1 MTEQDRSNLVE
12 LQRIDLKILA
22 AQQRI
27 REFDPLLDEVEQP
40 ALVLESDAEKTRAR
54 LKEINLEER
63 QLELSVAEKRER
75 QKKLDERSGSVRN
88 LREEAAVSAEL
99 EMVKRALQ
107 NDEQEALSLLDQI
120 RRMEGR
126 LEELD
131 EAITEARA
139 FVGPRLEE
147 LRSGRDTAEKE
158 LDAMEQDR
166 ENFVDAMDAMELRLY
181 EGIRRGGRVTAV
193 AALTE
198 DGACSHCFG
207 IVPPQLQNEITHGKA
222 LIRCEGCGV
231 ILTVTEHGDDL
242 AEVMAAEEPAEE
254 EAAEEP
260 AEEEAAEEPAEEEA
274 AEEPAEEEAAEEQQ
288 AAEEPAEE
296 EAAEEPAEEEAA
308 EEPAEESC
316 CIPRSLWRNSR

>member
-1 MTEQDRSNLVE
+1 MTEQDRNNLVE

-22 AQQRI
+22 VQQQI
-27 REFDPLLDEVEQP
+27 RDFDPLLGEVEEP
-40 ALVLESDAEKTRAR
+40 ALVLESDAQKTRAR

-75 QKKLDERSGSVRN
+75 QKRLDERLGSVRN

-99 EMVKRALQ
+99 EMVKQALQ
-107 NDEQEALSLLDQI
+107 NDEQEALSILDQI

-131 EAITEARA
+131 EAITEARGI
-139 FVGPRLEE
+139 VGPRLEE
-147 LRSGRDTAEKE
+147 LISGRDTAEKE
-158 LDAMEQDR
+158 LGALEQDR
-166 ENFVDAMDAMELRLY
+166 ENFVHTMDALEIRLY

-207 IVPPQLQNEITHGKA
+207 IVPPQLQNEVRHGES

-231 ILTVTEHGDDL
+231 ILTLTEYADELTG
-242 AEVMAAEEPAEE
+242 VMATEESVEEEATEESVEE
-254 EAAEEP
+254 EAAVSQEVSGETVD
-260 AEEEAAEEPAEEEA
+260 EDQVDE
-274 AEEPAEEEAAEEQQ
+274 
-288 AAEEPAEE
+288 
-296 EAAEEPAEEEAA
+296 
-308 EEPAEESC
+308 
-316 CIPRSLWRNSR
+316 

>member
-22 AQQRI
+22 VQQQI
-27 REFDPLLDEVEQP
+27 RDFDPLLGEVEEP
-40 ALVLESDAEKTRAR
+40 ALVLESDAQKTRAR

-63 QLELSVAEKRER
+63 QLELSVVEKRER
-75 QKKLDERSGSVRN
+75 QKRLDERLGSVRN

-99 EMVKRALQ
+99 EMVKQALQ
-107 NDEQEALSLLDQI
+107 NDEQEALSILDQI

-131 EAITEARA
+131 EAITEARGI
-139 FVGPRLEE
+139 VGPRLEE
-147 LRSGRDTAEKE
+147 LISGRDTAEKE
-158 LDAMEQDR
+158 LGALEQDR
-166 ENFVDAMDAMELRLY
+166 ENFVHTMDALEIRLY

-207 IVPPQLQNEITHGKA
+207 IVPPQLQNEVRHGES

-231 ILTVTEHGDDL
+231 ILTLTEYEDELTG
-242 AEVMAAEEPAEE
+242 VMATEESVEE
-254 EAAEEP
+254 EAAEESV
-260 AEEEAAEEPAEEEA
+260 EEEAAVSQEVSGETVDEDQVDE
-274 AEEPAEEEAAEEQQ
+274 
-288 AAEEPAEE
+288 
-296 EAAEEPAEEEAA
+296 
-308 EEPAEESC
+308 
-316 CIPRSLWRNSR
+316 

>member
-1 MTEQDRSNLVE
+1 MTEQDRGNLVE
-12 LQRIDLKILA
+12 LQGIDLKILA
-22 AQQRI
+22 AQQRT
-27 REFDPLLDEVEQP
+27 REFDPLLGEVEHP

-63 QLELSVAEKRER
+63 QLELGVAEKRER

-120 RRMEGR
+120 RKMEGR

-139 FVGPRLEE
+139 IVGPRLEE
-147 LRSGRDTAEKE
+147 LISGRDTAEKE
-158 LDAMEQDR
+158 LDALEQDR
-166 ENFVDAMDAMELRLY
+166 ESFVHAMDAMDLRLY

-207 IVPPQLQNEITHGKA
+207 IIPPQLQNEIRHSEA

-231 ILTVTEHGDDL
+231 ILTLTEYEDEL
-242 AEVMAAEEPAEE
+242 AGVMEAPFDPTTEE
-254 EAAEEP
+254 ESLASSAEPDE
-260 AEEEAAEEPAEEEA
+260 ARDQKEADVSEEV
-274 AEEPAEEEAAEEQQ
+274 
-288 AAEEPAEE
+288 
-296 EAAEEPAEEEAA
+296 
-308 EEPAEESC
+308 
-316 CIPRSLWRNSR
+316 SRETVDEDQVDE

>member
-1 MTEQDRSNLVE
+1 MTEQDRNNLVE

-22 AQQRI
+22 VQQQI
-27 REFDPLLDEVEQP
+27 RDFDPLLGEVEEP
-40 ALVLESDAEKTRAR
+40 ALVLESDAQKTRAR

-75 QKKLDERSGSVRN
+75 QKRLDERLGSVRN

-99 EMVKRALQ
+99 EMVKQALQ
-107 NDEQEALSLLDQI
+107 NDEQEALSILDQI

-131 EAITEARA
+131 EAITEARGI
-139 FVGPRLEE
+139 VGPRLEE
-147 LRSGRDTAEKE
+147 LISGRDTAEKE
-158 LDAMEQDR
+158 LGALEQDR
-166 ENFVDAMDAMELRLY
+166 ENFVHTMDALEIRLY

-207 IVPPQLQNEITHGKA
+207 IVPPQLQNEVRHGES

-231 ILTVTEHGDDL
+231 ILTLTEYEDELTG
-242 AEVMAAEEPAEE
+242 VMAAEEPVEE
-254 EAAEEP
+254 EAAEESV
-260 AEEEAAEEPAEEEA
+260 EEEAAVSQEVSGETVDEDQVDE
-274 AEEPAEEEAAEEQQ
+274 
-288 AAEEPAEE
+288 
-296 EAAEEPAEEEAA
+296 
-308 EEPAEESC
+308 
-316 CIPRSLWRNSR
+316 

>member
-22 AQQRI
+22 VQQQI
-27 REFDPLLDEVEQP
+27 RDFDPLLGEVEEP
-40 ALVLESDAEKTRAR
+40 ALVLESDAQKTRAR

-75 QKKLDERSGSVRN
+75 QKRLDERLGSVRN

-99 EMVKRALQ
+99 EMVKQALQ
-107 NDEQEALSLLDQI
+107 NDEQEALSILDQI

-131 EAITEARA
+131 EAITEARGI
-139 FVGPRLEE
+139 VGPRLEE
-147 LRSGRDTAEKE
+147 LISGRDTAEKE
-158 LDAMEQDR
+158 LGALEQDR
-166 ENFVDAMDAMELRLY
+166 ENFVHTMDALEIRLY

-207 IVPPQLQNEITHGKA
+207 IVPPQLQNEVRHGES

-231 ILTVTEHGDDL
+231 ILTLTEYEDELTG
-242 AEVMAAEEPAEE
+242 VMATEESVEEEATEEPVEE
-254 EAAEEP
+254 EAAVSQEVSGETVD
-260 AEEEAAEEPAEEEA
+260 EDQVDE
-274 AEEPAEEEAAEEQQ
+274 
-288 AAEEPAEE
+288 
-296 EAAEEPAEEEAA
+296 
-308 EEPAEESC
+308 
-316 CIPRSLWRNSR
+316 

>member
-22 AQQRI
+22 VQQQI
-27 REFDPLLDEVEQP
+27 RDFDPLLGEVEEP
-40 ALVLESDAEKTRAR
+40 ALVLESDAQKTRAR

-75 QKKLDERSGSVRN
+75 QKRLDERLGSVRN

-99 EMVKRALQ
+99 EMVKQALQ
-107 NDEQEALSLLDQI
+107 NDEQEALSILDQI

-131 EAITEARA
+131 EAITEARGI
-139 FVGPRLEE
+139 VGPRLEE
-147 LRSGRDTAEKE
+147 LISGRDTAEKE
-158 LDAMEQDR
+158 LGALEQDR
-166 ENFVDAMDAMELRLY
+166 ENFVHTMDALEIRLY

-207 IVPPQLQNEITHGKA
+207 IVPPQLQNEVRHGES

-231 ILTVTEHGDDL
+231 ILTLTEYEDELTG
-242 AEVMAAEEPAEE
+242 VMAAEESVEE

-260 AEEEAAEEPAEEEA
+260 VEEEAAVSQEVSGETVDEDQVDE
-274 AEEPAEEEAAEEQQ
+274 
-288 AAEEPAEE
+288 
-296 EAAEEPAEEEAA
+296 
-308 EEPAEESC
+308 
-316 CIPRSLWRNSR
+316 

>member
-22 AQQRI
+22 VQQQI
-27 REFDPLLDEVEQP
+27 RDFDPLLGEVEEP
-40 ALVLESDAEKTRAR
+40 ALVLENDAQKTRAR

-75 QKKLDERSGSVRN
+75 QKRLDERLGSVRN

-99 EMVKRALQ
+99 EMVKQALQ
-107 NDEQEALSLLDQI
+107 NDEQEALSILDQI

-131 EAITEARA
+131 EAITEARGI
-139 FVGPRLEE
+139 VGPRLEE
-147 LRSGRDTAEKE
+147 LISGRDTAEKE
-158 LDAMEQDR
+158 LGALEQDR
-166 ENFVDAMDAMELRLY
+166 ENFVHTMDALEIRLY

-207 IVPPQLQNEITHGKA
+207 IVPPQLQNEVRHGES

-231 ILTVTEHGDDL
+231 ILTLTEYEDEL
-242 AEVMAAEEPAEE
+242 RATEEPIEEEATEEPVEEEATEEPVEE
-254 EAAEEP
+254 EAAVSQEVSGETVD
-260 AEEEAAEEPAEEEA
+260 EDQVDE
-274 AEEPAEEEAAEEQQ
+274 
-288 AAEEPAEE
+288 
-296 EAAEEPAEEEAA
+296 
-308 EEPAEESC
+308 
-316 CIPRSLWRNSR
+316 

>member
-1 MTEQDRSNLVE
+1 MTEQDRNNLVE

-22 AQQRI
+22 VQQQI
-27 REFDPLLDEVEQP
+27 RDFDPLLGEVEEP
-40 ALVLESDAEKTRAR
+40 ALVLESDAQKTRAR

-75 QKKLDERSGSVRN
+75 QKRLDERLGSVRN

-99 EMVKRALQ
+99 EMVKQALQ
-107 NDEQEALSLLDQI
+107 NDEQEALSILDQI

-131 EAITEARA
+131 EAITEARGI
-139 FVGPRLEE
+139 VGPRLEE
-147 LRSGRDTAEKE
+147 LISGRDTAEKE
-158 LDAMEQDR
+158 LGALEQDR
-166 ENFVDAMDAMELRLY
+166 ENFVHTMDALEIRLY

-207 IVPPQLQNEITHGKA
+207 IVPPQLQNEVRHGES

-231 ILTVTEHGDDL
+231 ILTLTEYEDELTG
-242 AEVMAAEEPAEE
+242 VMATEESVEE
-254 EAAEEP
+254 EAAEESV
-260 AEEEAAEEPAEEEA
+260 EEEAAEESVEEEATEESVEEEA
-274 AEEPAEEEAAEEQQ
+274 AVSQEVSGETVDEDQVDE
-288 AAEEPAEE
+288 
-296 EAAEEPAEEEAA
+296 
-308 EEPAEESC
+308 
-316 CIPRSLWRNSR
+316 

>member
-1 MTEQDRSNLVE
+1 MTEQDRNNLVE

-22 AQQRI
+22 VQQQI
-27 REFDPLLDEVEQP
+27 RDFDPLLGEVEEP
-40 ALVLESDAEKTRAR
+40 ALVLESDAQKTRAR

-75 QKKLDERSGSVRN
+75 QKRLDERLGSVRN

-99 EMVKRALQ
+99 EMVKQALQ
-107 NDEQEALSLLDQI
+107 NDEQEALSILDQI

-131 EAITEARA
+131 EAITEARGI
-139 FVGPRLEE
+139 VGPRLEE
-147 LRSGRDTAEKE
+147 LISGRDTAEKE
-158 LDAMEQDR
+158 LGALEQDR
-166 ENFVDAMDAMELRLY
+166 ENFVHTMDALEIRLY

-207 IVPPQLQNEITHGKA
+207 IVPPQLQNEVRHGES

-231 ILTVTEHGDDL
+231 ILTLTEYEDELTG
-242 AEVMAAEEPAEE
+242 VMATEESVEEEATEESVEEEATEESVEE
-254 EAAEEP
+254 EAAEESV
-260 AEEEAAEEPAEEEA
+260 EEEAAVSQEVSGETVDEDQVDE
-274 AEEPAEEEAAEEQQ
+274 
-288 AAEEPAEE
+288 
-296 EAAEEPAEEEAA
+296 
-308 EEPAEESC
+308 
-316 CIPRSLWRNSR
+316 

>member
-1 MTEQDRSNLVE
+1 MTEQDRNNLVE

-22 AQQRI
+22 VQQQI
-27 REFDPLLDEVEQP
+27 RDFDPLLGEVEEP
-40 ALVLESDAEKTRAR
+40 ALVLESDAQKTRAR

-75 QKKLDERSGSVRN
+75 QKRLDERLGSVRN

-99 EMVKRALQ
+99 EMVKQALQ
-107 NDEQEALSLLDQI
+107 NDEQEALSILDQI

-131 EAITEARA
+131 EAITEARGI
-139 FVGPRLEE
+139 VGPRLEE
-147 LRSGRDTAEKE
+147 LISGRDTAEKE
-158 LDAMEQDR
+158 LGALEQDR
-166 ENFVDAMDAMELRLY
+166 ENFVHTMDALEIRLY

-207 IVPPQLQNEITHGKA
+207 IVPPQLQNEVRHGES

-231 ILTVTEHGDDL
+231 ILTLTEYEDELTG
-242 AEVMAAEEPAEE
+242 VMAAEESVEEETAEESVEEETAEESVEE
-254 EAAEEP
+254 EAALSQEVSGETVD
-260 AEEEAAEEPAEEEA
+260 EDQVDE
-274 AEEPAEEEAAEEQQ
+274 
-288 AAEEPAEE
+288 
-296 EAAEEPAEEEAA
+296 
-308 EEPAEESC
+308 
-316 CIPRSLWRNSR
+316 

>member
-22 AQQRI
+22 VQQQI
-27 REFDPLLDEVEQP
+27 RDFDPLLGEVEEP
-40 ALVLESDAEKTRAR
+40 ALVLESDAQKTRAR

-75 QKKLDERSGSVRN
+75 QKRLDERLGSVRN

-99 EMVKRALQ
+99 EMVKQALQ
-107 NDEQEALSLLDQI
+107 NDEQEALSILDQI

-131 EAITEARA
+131 EAITEARGI
-139 FVGPRLEE
+139 VGPRLEE
-147 LRSGRDTAEKE
+147 LISGRDTAEKE
-158 LDAMEQDR
+158 LGALEQDR
-166 ENFVDAMDAMELRLY
+166 ENFVHTMDALEIRLY

-207 IVPPQLQNEITHGKA
+207 IVPPQLQNEVRHGES

-231 ILTVTEHGDDL
+231 ILTLTEYEDELTG
-242 AEVMAAEEPAEE
+242 VMATEESVEEEATEESVEEEATEEPVEE
-254 EAAEEP
+254 EAAVSQEVSGETVD
-260 AEEEAAEEPAEEEA
+260 EDQVDE
-274 AEEPAEEEAAEEQQ
+274 
-288 AAEEPAEE
+288 
-296 EAAEEPAEEEAA
+296 
-308 EEPAEESC
+308 
-316 CIPRSLWRNSR
+316 

>member
-22 AQQRI
+22 VQQQI
-27 REFDPLLDEVEQP
+27 RDFDPLLGEVEEP
-40 ALVLESDAEKTRAR
+40 ALVLESDAQKTRAR

-63 QLELSVAEKRER
+63 QLELSVVEKRER
-75 QKKLDERSGSVRN
+75 QKRLDERLGSVRN

-99 EMVKRALQ
+99 EMVKQALQ
-107 NDEQEALSLLDQI
+107 NDEQEALSILDQI

-131 EAITEARA
+131 EAITEARGI
-139 FVGPRLEE
+139 VGPRLEE
-147 LRSGRDTAEKE
+147 LISGRDTAEKE
-158 LDAMEQDR
+158 LGALEQDR
-166 ENFVDAMDAMELRLY
+166 ENFVHTMDALEIRLY

-207 IVPPQLQNEITHGKA
+207 IVPPQLQNEVRHGES

-231 ILTVTEHGDDL
+231 ILTLTEYEDELTG
-242 AEVMAAEEPAEE
+242 VMAAEESVEE
-254 EAAEEP
+254 EAAEESV
-260 AEEEAAEEPAEEEA
+260 EEEAAEESVEEEA
-274 AEEPAEEEAAEEQQ
+274 AVSQEVSGETVDEDQVDE
-288 AAEEPAEE
+288 
-296 EAAEEPAEEEAA
+296 
-308 EEPAEESC
+308 
-316 CIPRSLWRNSR
+316 

>member
-1 MTEQDRSNLVE
+1 MTEQDRNNLVE

-22 AQQRI
+22 AREQI
-27 REFDPLLDEVEQP
+27 REFDPLLGEVEEP
-40 ALVLESDAEKTRAR
+40 ALVLESDAEKTRTR

-63 QLELSVAEKRER
+63 QLELSVAEKRDR
-75 QKKLDERSGSVRN
+75 QKRLDERLGSVRN

-147 LRSGRDTAEKE
+147 LISGRDTAEKE
-158 LDAMEQDR
+158 LDALEQDR
-166 ENFVDAMDAMELRLY
+166 ENFVHTMDALELRLY
-181 EGIRRGGRVTAV
+181 EGIRRGGRVIAV

-207 IVPPQLQNEITHGKA
+207 IVPPQLQNEIRHGKA

-231 ILTVTEHGDDL
+231 ILTLTEYGDEL
-242 AEVMAAEEPAEE
+242 AGAVEAASDPTTEE
-254 EAAEEP
+254 ESLAVSPEFVKEGDGSTEP
-260 AEEEAAEEPAEEEA
+260 DQAGDNEEAVVSQEVSGETVDKDQVDE
-274 AEEPAEEEAAEEQQ
+274 
-288 AAEEPAEE
+288 
-296 EAAEEPAEEEAA
+296 
-308 EEPAEESC
+308 
-316 CIPRSLWRNSR
+316 

>member
-22 AQQRI
+22 VQQQI
-27 REFDPLLDEVEQP
+27 RDFDPLLGEVEEP
-40 ALVLESDAEKTRAR
+40 ALVLESDAQKTRAR

-75 QKKLDERSGSVRN
+75 QKRLDERLGSVRN

-99 EMVKRALQ
+99 EMVKQALQ
-107 NDEQEALSLLDQI
+107 NDEQEALSILDQI

-131 EAITEARA
+131 EAITEARGI
-139 FVGPRLEE
+139 VGPRLEE
-147 LRSGRDTAEKE
+147 LISGRDTAEKE
-158 LDAMEQDR
+158 LGALEQDR
-166 ENFVDAMDAMELRLY
+166 ENFVHTMDALEIRLY

-207 IVPPQLQNEITHGKA
+207 IVPPQLQNEVRHGES

-231 ILTVTEHGDDL
+231 ILTLTEYEDELTG
-242 AEVMAAEEPAEE
+242 VMAAEESAEEDAAEESAEE
-254 EAAEEP
+254 EADEES
-260 AEEEAAEEPAEEEA
+260 AEEEADVSQEVSGETVDEDQVDE
-274 AEEPAEEEAAEEQQ
+274 
-288 AAEEPAEE
+288 
-296 EAAEEPAEEEAA
+296 
-308 EEPAEESC
+308 
-316 CIPRSLWRNSR
+316 

>member
-1 MTEQDRSNLVE
+1 MTEQDRGNLVE
-12 LQRIDLKILA
+12 LQGIDLKILA
-22 AQQRI
+22 AQQRT
-27 REFDPLLDEVEQP
+27 REFDPLLGEVEQP

-54 LKEINLEER
+54 LKKINLEER

-75 QKKLDERSGSVRN
+75 QKRLDERLGSVRN

-139 FVGPRLEE
+139 IVGPRLEE
-147 LRSGRDTAEKE
+147 LISGRDTAEKE
-158 LDAMEQDR
+158 LDALEQDR
-166 ENFVDAMDAMELRLY
+166 ESFVHAMDARDLRLY
-181 EGIRRGGRVTAV
+181 EGIRRGGRVIAV

-207 IVPPQLQNEITHGKA
+207 IVPPQLQNEIRHSGA

-231 ILTVTEHGDDL
+231 ILTLTEYEDEL
-242 AEVMAAEEPAEE
+242 AGVMEAPFDPTTEE
-254 EAAEEP
+254 ESLASSAEPDEARDP
-260 AEEEAAEEPAEEEA
+260 KEADVSEEV
-274 AEEPAEEEAAEEQQ
+274 
-288 AAEEPAEE
+288 
-296 EAAEEPAEEEAA
+296 
-308 EEPAEESC
+308 
-316 CIPRSLWRNSR
+316 SRETVDEDQVDE

>member
-1 MTEQDRSNLVE
+1 MTEQDRNNLVE

-22 AQQRI
+22 VQQQI
-27 REFDPLLDEVEQP
+27 RDFDPLLGEVEEP
-40 ALVLESDAEKTRAR
+40 ALVLESDAQKTRAR

-75 QKKLDERSGSVRN
+75 QKRLDERLGSVRN

-99 EMVKRALQ
+99 EMVKQALQ
-107 NDEQEALSLLDQI
+107 NDEQEALSILDQI

-131 EAITEARA
+131 EAITEARGI
-139 FVGPRLEE
+139 VGPRLEE
-147 LRSGRDTAEKE
+147 LISGRDTAEKE
-158 LDAMEQDR
+158 LGALEQDR
-166 ENFVDAMDAMELRLY
+166 ENFVHTMDALEIRLY

-207 IVPPQLQNEITHGKA
+207 IVPPQLQNEVRHGES

-231 ILTVTEHGDDL
+231 ILTLTEYEDELTG
-242 AEVMAAEEPAEE
+242 VMAAEESVEEEAAEESVEE

-260 AEEEAAEEPAEEEA
+260 VEEEAAEEPVEEEA
-274 AEEPAEEEAAEEQQ
+274 AVSQEVSGETVDEDQVDE
-288 AAEEPAEE
+288 
-296 EAAEEPAEEEAA
+296 
-308 EEPAEESC
+308 
-316 CIPRSLWRNSR
+316 

>member
-1 MTEQDRSNLVE
+1 MTEQDRNNLVE

-22 AQQRI
+22 VQQQI
-27 REFDPLLDEVEQP
+27 RDFDPLLGEVEEP
-40 ALVLESDAEKTRAR
+40 ALVLESDAQKTRAR

-75 QKKLDERSGSVRN
+75 QKRLDERLGSVRN

-99 EMVKRALQ
+99 EMVKQALQ
-107 NDEQEALSLLDQI
+107 NDEQEALSILDQI

-131 EAITEARA
+131 EAITEARGI
-139 FVGPRLEE
+139 VGPRLEE
-147 LRSGRDTAEKE
+147 LISGRDTAEKE
-158 LDAMEQDR
+158 LGALEQDR
-166 ENFVDAMDAMELRLY
+166 ENFVHTMDALEIRLY

-207 IVPPQLQNEITHGKA
+207 IVPPQLQNEVRHGES

-231 ILTVTEHGDDL
+231 ILTLTEYEDELTG
-242 AEVMAAEEPAEE
+242 VMATEESVEEEATEESVEEEATEESVEE
-254 EAAEEP
+254 EAAVSQEVSGETVD
-260 AEEEAAEEPAEEEA
+260 EDQVDE
-274 AEEPAEEEAAEEQQ
+274 
-288 AAEEPAEE
+288 
-296 EAAEEPAEEEAA
+296 
-308 EEPAEESC
+308 
-316 CIPRSLWRNSR
+316 

>member
-22 AQQRI
+22 VQQQI
-27 REFDPLLDEVEQP
+27 RDFDPLLGEVEEP
-40 ALVLESDAEKTRAR
+40 ALVLESDAQKTRAR

-75 QKKLDERSGSVRN
+75 QKRLDERLGSVRN

-99 EMVKRALQ
+99 EMVKQALQ
-107 NDEQEALSLLDQI
+107 NDEQEALSILDQI

-131 EAITEARA
+131 EAITEARGI
-139 FVGPRLEE
+139 VGPRLEE
-147 LRSGRDTAEKE
+147 LISGRDAAEKE
-158 LDAMEQDR
+158 LGALEQDR
-166 ENFVDAMDAMELRLY
+166 ENFVHTMDALEIRLY

-207 IVPPQLQNEITHGKA
+207 IVPPQLQNEVRHGES

-231 ILTVTEHGDDL
+231 ILTLTEYEDELTG
-242 AEVMAAEEPAEE
+242 VMATEESVEEEATEEPVEE
-254 EAAEEP
+254 EAAVSQEVSGETVD
-260 AEEEAAEEPAEEEA
+260 EDQVDE
-274 AEEPAEEEAAEEQQ
+274 
-288 AAEEPAEE
+288 
-296 EAAEEPAEEEAA
+296 
-308 EEPAEESC
+308 
-316 CIPRSLWRNSR
+316 